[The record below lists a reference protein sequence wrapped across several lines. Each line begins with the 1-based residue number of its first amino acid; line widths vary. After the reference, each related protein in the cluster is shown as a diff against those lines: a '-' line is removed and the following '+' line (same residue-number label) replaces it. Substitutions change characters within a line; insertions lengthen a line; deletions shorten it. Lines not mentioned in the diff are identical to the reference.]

1 MIKCFPLVFWFSV
14 RKQWTR
20 SKTQLSLVGNWKERN
35 REWHILH
42 FQSRITFGRKTL
54 KFRCHVLCGNLWHR
68 YIYTYVY
75 ARLEKSRVFLQIPF
89 LLSNHSTI
97 ILRPAILAAKISAS
111 NNALKPWPGKFS
123 RLTGIFKPNRPRNC
137 RYFRDSIQ
145 THLEL
150 LILKNVSKYP
160 GQIII

>member
-1 MIKCFPLVFWFSV
+1 MCYVVTYGIG
-14 RKQWTR
+14 T
-20 SKTQLSLVGNWKERN
+20 
-35 REWHILH
+35 
-42 FQSRITFGRKTL
+42 
-54 KFRCHVLCGNLWHR
+54 
-68 YIYTYVY
+68 YIHMCYVY

-97 ILRPAILAAKISAS
+97 ILRPAILTAKISAS